1 MSDVNNLIVREE
13 QETVTE
19 IRKKWAENDQNRRT
33 KTLSQNWPNRANYEA
48 QLQKIANINKNQ
60 GKLFKI

>member
-60 GKLFKI
+60 GNLFKM